1 MNKAK
6 ALLIGSRPWSFPMTL
21 TSVLVGTLLAVKT
34 GRFHLLYLGLV
45 VLGTVLFHG
54 TTNLINDYFD
64 YRSGVDTPD
73 SPTAK
78 YRKQPLVESWFE
90 PKELLTYCVALYSV
104 VAAIGVYLAFAQ
116 GPLVLVFGLLGLAAS
131 YLYTGGGVQYKY
143 LGWGEVSVFLV
154 WGPLMVTGAFY
165 VQAGKVSL
173 KPVLVSI
180 PLGMLVALVL
190 LANNLRDRKYD
201 EEAGVS
207 TIATFLNERDAVILF
222 FLLIMATYSTLGYLI
237 VGNVLSLW
245 GILGFLSFP
254 FAYKLLRTFYAEIPD
269 DADARTAKLDTI
281 FGSLLAISLIFENV
295 L

>member
-21 TSVLVGTLLAVKT
+21 MSVLVGTLLAVKT

-116 GPLVLVFGLLGLAAS
+116 GLLVLVFGLLGLAAS

-165 VQAGKVSL
+165 VQAGNVSL

-207 TIATFLNERDAVILF
+207 TIATFLDERDAVILF

-237 VGNVLSLW
+237 VGDVLSLW